1 MWVPSKDTTQRSF
14 GKSVPPSTILRYAT
28 ATLFCSERARDDQP
42 LDLARA
48 LEQRVDLRV
57 PVPLLDGE
65 VLDVAV
71 PAEYLDRLFGHAHGD
86 LTGLELAHRA
96 FGPRE
101 GLSG

>member
-28 ATLFCSERARDDQP
+28 ATLFCSERARDDQS
-42 LDLARA
+42 LDLARS

-57 PVPLLDGE
+57 PVPLLDRE

-71 PAEYLDRLFGHAHGD
+71 TAEDLDRLLGHADRD
-86 LTGLELAHRA
+86 LAGLELRHRTL
-96 FGPRE
+96 GVLER
-101 GLSG
+101 LT